1 MTATTLTAPVH
12 GVDGPRPKL
21 VTAPPL
27 SPPGAPR
34 MPLRLVRNDRTFPD
48 GSVELI
54 YAPG

>member
-1 MTATTLTAPVH
+1 MGALDRLELVVLPVLFGD
-12 GVDGPRPKL
+12 GV
-21 VTAPPL
+21 PL

>member
-54 YAPG
+54 